1 MLSPSKSVRTTVK
14 RQSVRG
20 CELSDE
26 SRNRRDPTQ
35 TLARSGADANS
46 VPETVAAMTLA
57 GATWPSVLWLFL
69 EGFALY
75 GASLY
80 GITTA
85 PVSATASEGVP
96 QPRELSW
103 RERRR
108 SISLVSS
115 SANAEMIARERERR
129 VDQIGLLSGTRSATD
144 GYETRAVNQSSRRGW
159 RIRTWRAIAGR
170 WAKWRREQEIKGAV
184 AALEEFDDRT
194 LRDMGMRSR
203 AEIEQAV
210 RYGRYWLG

>member
-1 MLSPSKSVRTTVK
+1 MSSQSEHLMLSPSKSVSTTVK
-14 RQSVRG
+14 RQSVRR

-35 TLARSGADANS
+35 ALARSGADANS
-46 VPETVAAMTLA
+46 LPETVAAMTLA
-57 GATWPSVLWLFL
+57 GATWPSVLRLFL

-85 PVSATASEGVP
+85 PVSATAGEGAVP
-96 QPRELSW
+96 QARELSW

-115 SANAEMIARERERR
+115 SANAGMTTRARERR
-129 VDQIGLLSGTRSATD
+129 VDQIGLLWGTRSTTD
-144 GYETRAVNQSSRRGW
+144 GYETLAVNRSS
-159 RIRTWRAIAGR
+159 
-170 WAKWRREQEIKGAV
+170 
-184 AALEEFDDRT
+184 
-194 LRDMGMRSR
+194 
-203 AEIEQAV
+203 
-210 RYGRYWLG
+210 